1 MDQGVVSKL
10 NKFFQKYKTRKY
22 KKGEVL
28 IRGGDEPAGLFFLKE
43 GVVRQYIISFS
54 GEEVTLNIFK
64 PLSFFPMSW
73 AINDS
78 SSIYH
83 FEAMGAATVGIAPK
97 QDFLKFIKKEP
108 DVLLDLVKRIYRGLD
123 GYFIR
128 MEYSMF
134 GDARSRLIVE
144 LLIWAKRFGQKKG
157 HSLTVNFKLTEKD
170 LAAQIGI
177 ARETVSR
184 EIQKL
189 KQAGL
194 IEFHKNILV
203 INNLERLQNEL

>member
-1 MDQGVVSKL
+1 MDEGVVKKL
-10 NKFFQKYKTRKY
+10 DKFLQKYKTRKY
-22 KKGEVL
+22 KKGEIL
-28 IRGGDEPAGLFFLKE
+28 IRCDDEPGGLFFLKE
-43 GVVRQYIISFS
+43 GVVRQYIISFN

-73 AINDS
+73 AIDNS
-78 SSIYH
+78 SNTYY
-83 FEAMGAATVGIAPK
+83 FEAMNAVTVVIALK
-97 QDFLKFIKKEP
+97 QDFLKFIKQEP
-108 DVLLDLVKRIYRGLD
+108 DILLDLVKRIYRGLD

-128 MEYSMF
+128 MEYSML

-144 LLIWAKRFGQKKG
+144 LIIWAKRFGQKKG
-157 HSLTVNFKLTEKD
+157 NSLTVNFKLTEKD

-189 KQAGL
+189 KQTGL

-203 INNLERLQNEL
+203 INNLEKLQAQL